1 MKEYKDIYEILDDL
15 RKRQSMYLSSKKS
28 LTALV
33 AFFSGLT
40 FAQMDEGN
48 PPFSNFSS
56 WIARKV
62 ERMSNK
68 MSWLWMIEEWGDEKA
83 FDKFFELLDEYRNCK
98 SVYLYRAIIRNHK
111 PTFVQIINGERVEP
125 EKPLELCIAQFSPSE
140 VYYLLEI
147 YIERQD
153 KYFPYQSSIDE
164 VKEIALSQ
172 WGVLENEWFD
182 F

>member
-1 MKEYKDIYEILDDL
+1 MKKYKDIYEILDDL
-15 RKRQSMYLSSKKS
+15 RQRPSMYLGSKKS

-33 AFFSGLT
+33 AFVSGLR

-48 PPFSNFSS
+48 PPFSDFSS

-62 ERMSNK
+62 EGMSST
-68 MSWLWMIEEWGDEKA
+68 MSWLWMIEEWGNEKA

-98 SVYLYRAIIRNHK
+98 SVCLSRAIIRNHK
-111 PTFVQIINGERVEP
+111 PTFVQIINGERVPP
-125 EKPLELCIAQFSPSE
+125 EKPLELCIAQFVPSE

-147 YIERQD
+147 YTWRQD
-153 KYFPYQSSIDE
+153 KYFPYQNSIDE
-164 VKEIALSQ
+164 VKKVALSQ